1 MVSFIH
7 SQRRMI
13 GLTLV
18 ELLTVLALL
27 AIAVAIILP
36 VIPGVSTRGL
46 GIQCQLNLQAIYQ
59 AIKLYHLDYQGYPP
73 FDTCSPQQSPPIGRG
88 LLALYSFVEPDL
100 QDDDGDGRVDEDPI
114 DGVDNDGDGKI
125 DEDPN
130 YRRIRTGYLN
140 SPSYLHCP
148 LDRSQKLNAD
158 DDNDGKVD
166 EEFFNFVDDDG
177 DGKVDED
184 LKSAEY
190 CSYQV
195 SEDIVKDP
203 GDAFTYL
210 RTRTGNSADP
220 DASRQL
226 SRLCI
231 DGVDKIPYFADDTTV
246 ITWCKHHRRTLK
258 RGGSPADLV
267 LFLDGH
273 IKIMEAPQL
282 GNNVV
287 GWRRKP

>member
-36 VIPGVSTRGL
+36 VIPGVNTRGL

-88 LLALYSFVEPDL
+88 LLALYSFVEY
-100 QDDDGDGRVDEDPI
+100 DPQLA
-114 DGVDNDGDGKI
+114 
-125 DEDPN
+125 N

-195 SEDIVKDP
+195 GEDIVKDP

-273 IKIMEAPQL
+273 IKIMEAPQPD
-282 GNNVV
+282 NNVV